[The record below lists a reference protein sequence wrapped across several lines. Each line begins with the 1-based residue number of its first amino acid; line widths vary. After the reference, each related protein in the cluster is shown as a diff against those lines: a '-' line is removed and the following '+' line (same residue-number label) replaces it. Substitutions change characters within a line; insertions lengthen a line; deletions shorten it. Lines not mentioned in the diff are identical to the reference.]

1 MSKRG
6 ENGMKEYIQKVVS
19 GGNLSRDE
27 AQAAMNT
34 IMSGEATEA
43 QIGGFLVAMRLKG
56 ETVEEFSS
64 FTAVMR
70 EKATR
75 IEVDDPD
82 VLDTCGTGGDGSCTF
97 NISTI
102 SAFVAAGA
110 GITVAKHG
118 NRSVSSACGSAD
130 VLKEVGVNIDI
141 TPEKTAECL
150 KEVGIGFL
158 FAPKYHASM
167 KYAIGPRRELGI
179 RTFFNILGPMTNPA
193 GAKRQLLGVYSRE
206 LVTTVAGVLA
216 DLGCVKGFVVHG
228 GDGLD
233 EITTTGETTVAVVG
247 NGSVSMTTVNPAQF
261 GIGTALPTDLTV
273 TTLDGNAGMFR
284 SILSGDPGPG
294 RDIVLL
300 NSAFAICAGGKAE
313 TPEDGMKLAVESI
326 DSGAALRKYEALREL
341 TNA

>member
-1 MSKRG
+1 
-6 ENGMKEYIQKVVS
+6 MKEYIQKAVN
-19 GGNLSRDE
+19 GENLDRGE
-27 AQAAMNT
+27 ARAAMNT

-56 ETVEEFSS
+56 ETVDEIAS
-64 FTAVMR
+64 FAAVMR

-75 IEVDDPD
+75 ITAADPN
-82 VLDTCGTGGDGSCTF
+82 VLDTCGTGGDGSGTF

-130 VLKEVGVNIDI
+130 VLKALGVNIDI
-141 TPEKTAECL
+141 PPERTAQCL
-150 KEVGIGFL
+150 DSVGIGFM

-193 GAKRQLLGVYSRE
+193 DARRQLLGVYSPD
-206 LVTTVAGVLA
+206 LVPTVAGVLA
-216 DLGCVKGFVVHG
+216 DLGCEKGFVVHG
-228 GDGLD
+228 SDGLD
-233 EITTTGETTVAVVG
+233 EITTTGETTVAVVEDG
-247 NGSVSMTTVNPAQF
+247 CVSLITVDPEHF
-261 GIGTALPTDLTV
+261 GIGRAAPDDLV
-273 TTLDGNAGMFR
+273 ASRVEDNAGIFR
-284 SILSGDPGPG
+284 AVLAGSDGPA

-300 NSAFAICAGGKAE
+300 NAGFAICAGGKAE
-313 TPEDGMKLAVESI
+313 TPEEGVKAAAESI
-326 DSGAALRKYEALREL
+326 DSGAAAKKLDALKEF
-341 TNA
+341 TNS